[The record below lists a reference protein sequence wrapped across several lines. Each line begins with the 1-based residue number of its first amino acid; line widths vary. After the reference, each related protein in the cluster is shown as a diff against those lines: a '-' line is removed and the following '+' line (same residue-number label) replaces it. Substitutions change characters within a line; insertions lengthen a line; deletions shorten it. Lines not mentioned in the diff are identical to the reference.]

1 MRDEECVL
9 RVERGQAEPDELAAI
24 AAVLIARSRGAAEPG
39 GDGRRTAPA
48 GAQIGTGLLGPG
60 ELALTG

>member
-24 AAVLIARSRGAAEPG
+24 AAVLIARSRALRSRAETAAA
-39 GDGRRTAPA
+39 RRPRVRRSAPA
-48 GAQIGTGLLGPG
+48 YSAPG
-60 ELALTG
+60 SWR